1 MFWRDLARNWAPG
14 QDCALCGRVG
24 GRHWICAACERSL
37 PAAFP
42 QPGCVAPYAYRFPVD
57 RLVQRFKFAGDL
69 AAGRWLGERLAER
82 VRGEPRPDLLVAPP
96 LAVPRLRERGFNQAH
111 ELAKVVGRTLGVPV
125 ARRGLSR
132 RRETTP
138 QSGLGRAAR
147 RANLAGAFDCRLDLR
162 GRRVAIVDDVLTT
175 GATAEA
181 LGETLK
187 QGGAVAVE
195 VWVVARTP
203 EPGS

>member
-1 MFWRDLARNWAPG
+1 MGRNWALA

-24 GRHWICAACERSL
+24 EPALVCAACERSL
-37 PAAFP
+37 PRAAP
-42 QPGCVAPYAYRFPVD
+42 DPACLAPYAYRFPVD

-69 AAGRWLGERLAER
+69 AAGAWLGERLAER
-82 VRGEPRPDLLVAPP
+82 VRDEERPDLLVAPP
-96 LAVPRLRERGFNQAH
+96 LATPRLRARGFNQAH
-111 ELAKVVGRTLGVPV
+111 ELAKVVGRALGVPV
-125 ARRGLSR
+125 ARRGLGR

-138 QSGLGRAAR
+138 QPGLGRAER
-147 RANLAGAFDCRLDLR
+147 RANLAGAFECRLDLR

-175 GATAEA
+175 GATAAE
-181 LGETLK
+181 LDETLRRC
-187 QGGAVAVE
+187 GASAVD